1 MKIEIYC
8 KYNKQTYPAI
18 DMRNFTPT
26 NRLKIK
32 DLYRIIKDKSDEEG
46 TDEQTKVITNVIEF

>member
-18 DMRNFTPT
+18 DMRNFTST
-26 NRLKIK
+26 KQTE
-32 DLYRIIKDKSDEEG
+32 DKRSIPNN
-46 TDEQTKVITNVIEF
+46 QRQKR